1 MKKQI
6 LLFSLALLS
15 VTASA
20 YDAKIDGIYYNFS
33 ETEAT
38 VTYFKRNSSY
48 SNYNKTAYFGNIVI
62 PEYVSYN
69 GKMYSV
75 TSIGEYAFSA
85 CTDLTSVIIPNSVTT
100 IGSGAFS
107 ACSGLTSIIIP
118 NSVTSIGDYAFS
130 GSSGLT
136 NVTIGNSVTKI
147 GFKAFSECRELTA
160 VNITDLFAWCKI
172 EFNGTQGSN
181 PLYYAQHLYLNDEEV
196 KDLVIPDGITYIEH
210 SAFQNCKDITSVTFP
225 HGVTSIGLSAF
236 QECSSLTSVSFPITL
251 KSIGYLA
258 FGSCT
263 GLTSVTIPSSATNIK
278 YAFASCSN
286 LTTIIYTGKKAP
298 TGWVATTKTYVP
310 DINEYTSPSEPGEI
324 MKEDAQIIEMITFN
338 EYEFEYTGQSP
349 TTTWINNVEG
359 YTATLDLSTLSG
371 EVGEHEVWIPVT
383 FTKEDESFTA
393 NVVYRYTIKYPKITA
408 KVENASREYG
418 EDNPQFKVTY
428 SGFSNGDDESV
439 ITTQP
444 IASTTANRR
453 SNVGEYPI
461 TLSGGTATNYEIVY
475 ESGILTVTKAPLS
488 AKVNDATK
496 LYGSQNPA
504 FTIEYNGLK
513 NEETAPR
520 WATSPTFQTEATR
533 TSGVGQYI
541 VNAVN
546 GVPMN
551 YELSGIASGTLNV
564 TPAPLSIKAA
574 DAERQ
579 YYNENPDFSY
589 ICSGFV
595 NGDDEGI
602 LTATPMLS
610 TTANLSSNVGT
621 YEIEVSEASASNYSI
636 SYENGTL
643 TITPRTLLASVGNYE
658 RPYNEENP
666 EFEVKYFGF
675 VENENESALNENV
688 IATTTATK
696 TSDVGTYKIEMTGG
710 NADNYIFS
718 YSSGILTINKA
729 EQTVLWEQDFSN
741 LEIGDQVELVA
752 VASSGLPVAFA
763 IDDSSFAEIYTAG
776 TKTYLDCKAK
786 GETQIVATQDGNK
799 NYHSSSR
806 VRKTVHIGDG
816 SSSVNSVTGA
826 VVKIRMIS
834 TGIRVDNVSVG
845 EMIRVY
851 TSDGVLLKN
860 VKAESQSIEI
870 PLTKNHLYFIKVGT
884 KTFKFS
890 Y

>member
-1 MKKQI
+1 MKKQV
-6 LLFSLALLS
+6 LLFILALLPVVVS
-15 VTASA
+15 ADYSGSCGTNVTYKYVSA
-20 YDAKIDGIYYNFS
+20 TKTLTISGFGKMTQNPWYSYCANIQQVLIEEGVTHISDHAFRGCTNLTSLSIPSSITSIGTNAFWECKNLTAVYICDLTSWCKIDY
-33 ETEAT
+33 
-38 VTYFKRNSSY
+38 SSNVE
-48 SNYNKTAYFGNIVI
+48 SNPLCHAHHLYVNGEEIKDLVI
-62 PEYVSYN
+62 PESVPRINDCAFQGWKGLTSLTIPN
-69 GKMYSV
+69 SV
-75 TSIGEYAFSA
+75 THIGSFAFSD
-85 CTDLTSVIIPNSVTT
+85 CQNLTSVIIPNSVKSM
-100 IGSGAFS
+100 GSVAF
-107 ACSGLTSIIIP
+107 
-118 NSVTSIGDYAFS
+118 
-130 GSSGLT
+130 
-136 NVTIGNSVTKI
+136 GNS
-147 GFKAFSECRELTA
+147 
-160 VNITDLFAWCKI
+160 
-172 EFNGTQGSN
+172 
-181 PLYYAQHLYLNDEEV
+181 
-196 KDLVIPDGITYIEH
+196 
-210 SAFQNCKDITSVTFP
+210 
-225 HGVTSIGLSAF
+225 LS
-236 QECSSLTSVSFPITL
+236 S
-251 KSIGYLA
+251 
-258 FGSCT
+258 
-263 GLTSVTIPSSATNIK
+263 
-278 YAFASCSN
+278 
-286 LTTIIYTGKKAP
+286 IIYTSPQPPRCLAYLGMSMY
-298 TGWVATTKTYVP
+298 GWFVTTKTYVP
-310 DINEYTSPSEPGEI
+310 DKKTYEI
-324 MKEDAQIIEMITFN
+324 PDASTLPPVFKLKEDAQIIEMITFD

-359 YTATLDLSTLSG
+359 YTATLEMPTLNSEIG
-371 EVGEHEVWIPVT
+371 NYEVWIPVT
-383 FTKEDESFTA
+383 FTKDNESFTT
-393 NVVYRYTIKYPKITA
+393 NVVYRYRIKPFKLAA

-418 EDNPQFKVTY
+418 EDNPQFKVSY
-428 SGFSNGDDESV
+428 SGFSDGDDESV
-439 ITTQP
+439 ITTHP
-444 IASTTANRR
+444 TISTTATKT
-453 SNVGEYPI
+453 SDVGEYPI

-533 TSGVGQYI
+533 TSGVGQYV

-551 YELSGIASGTLNV
+551 YELSGITSGTLSV
-564 TPAPLSIKAA
+564 TPAPLTIKA
-574 DAERQ
+574 DNAERQ
-579 YYNENPDFSY
+579 YYSENPDFSY

-595 NGDDEGI
+595 NGDDESV

-636 SYENGTL
+636 SYGNGTL

-675 VENENESALNENV
+675 VENENESVLNENV

-786 GETQIVATQDGNK
+786 GETQIVAIQDGNK